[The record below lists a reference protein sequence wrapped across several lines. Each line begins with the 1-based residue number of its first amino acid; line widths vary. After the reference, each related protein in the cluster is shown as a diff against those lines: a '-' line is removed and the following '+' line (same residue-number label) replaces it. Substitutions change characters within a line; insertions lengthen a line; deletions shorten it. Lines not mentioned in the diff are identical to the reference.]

1 MGMFRTLTA
10 LLLLFPP
17 VYIALRFFKWS
28 LKSLE
33 KEMAQSEKTATHG
46 QHPEV

>member
-1 MGMFRTLTA
+1 MGMLRTLSV

-33 KEMAQSEKTATHG
+33 KEISESEKTAESAKY
-46 QHPEV
+46 PKV